1 MSSKDYMNDI
11 FEDFFPG
18 MFDFW
23 NRAVPA
29 SWNWTQ
35 GRKDMINKV
44 ANNGLKAI
52 IGRPHDLWVAKDKD
66 GNTVYR
72 IQLCYTPFSKDEV
85 QVEVSDKFLEVRVGM
100 GCDEPAID
108 DDDIKN
114 MASEVEQEDLKK
126 VAKQVNEESNDNGK
140 VKESLKDDKTQ
151 SPSFKALVNSIRGRR
166 FNDDEV
172 AMLRDVLTPALE
184 KDNYKVE
191 FTRTLPEAVSTDEM
205 GKAIYHGISRKPF
218 WFKLYLKNLL
228 DWQCDEEIDIPN
240 IKAHANDGMLELTI
254 PTKKKQPE
262 GSGGKLIPV
271 L

>member
-1 MSSKDYMNDI
+1 MNRTKVPRVRALTGFKTTIGHGEHRATTKKDNTMSKDYIDDI

-52 IGRPHDLWVAKDKD
+52 IGRPHDLWVSKDKD

-72 IQLCYTPFSKDEV
+72 IQLCYTPFKKSDV
-85 QVEVSDKFLEVRVGM
+85 QVEVSDKFLEVRIGLPVEK
-100 GCDEPAID
+100 DEVVEEPKEEPNRVKTD
-108 DDDIKN
+108 GEYNKN
-114 MASEVEQEDLKK
+114 EVKDYSPVKT
-126 VAKQVNEESNDNGK
+126 DNG
-140 VKESLKDDKTQ
+140 
-151 SPSFKALVNSIRGRR
+151 FVNA
-166 FNDDEV
+166 E
-172 AMLRDVLTPALE
+172 T
-184 KDNYKVE
+184 
-191 FTRTLPEAVSTDEM
+191 

-240 IKAHANDGMLELTI
+240 ITAKADDGMLELTI
-254 PTKKKQPE
+254 PTKRKVPE
-262 GSGGKLIPV
+262 NRSGKLIPV